1 MTSEIITSANFKK
14 HRWIE
19 NRWQSRTRLNEQM
32 CIWTWPLCN
41 SWSLHYNYLCM
52 RTFLLVQKG
61 ADKHR
66 SSAKHG
72 ARVCPTTWERYGW
85 SHSYAE
91 QTFIVMSKCKR
102 SGRNAC
108 RPASWIAKETV
119 KILIRHHK
127 TNFSHRD
134 MAGLNKK
141 SNQQNPI
148 SSGNKSC
155 EPADRNICAFVN
167 SNSALGVKKFKSQQ
181 R

>member
-1 MTSEIITSANFKK
+1 MPLLKSIDELRTGGKAGHDWMNKCVSELDLYAIADHYTIITYVWEHFCLCRRGQINTGAV
-14 HRWIE
+14 
-19 NRWQSRTRLNEQM
+19 QSTELE
-32 CIWTWPLCN
+32 
-41 SWSLHYNYLCM
+41 Y
-52 RTFLLVQKG
+52 
-61 ADKHR
+61 A
-66 SSAKHG
+66 
-72 ARVCPTTWERYGW
+72 CPTTWERYGW

-119 KILIRHHK
+119 KILIRHQK

-167 SNSALGVKKFKSQQ
+167 SNSALGVKQFKSQQ